1 MYNILIFGDSIAAG
15 RKVNKIDSWPFLLVQ
30 FLDKK
35 DRDFTLVHN
44 LGISGDS
51 SKEVVE
57 RFSVEAESRCKRI
70 YSNDRCSIIFAIGIN
85 DAKRVGFKNRCF
97 TSKEKFRNNV
107 NLLIK
112 NAKKYTHHI
121 IFVGLTP
128 VDEQKTMILGNVY
141 FFNKDIEV
149 YEKIIGEECKK
160 RNIIFVSIFEEWLK
174 LDYLGLLSDDGIHPN
189 KRGHQKIFKK
199 IKPFF
204 E

>member
-35 DRDFTLVHN
+35 DRDFTLVHSS
-44 LGISGDS
+44 GISGDS
-51 SKEVVE
+51 SKEVVK

-107 NLLIK
+107 SLLIK
-112 NAKKYTHHI
+112 NAKNIPI
-121 IFVGLTP
+121 ILFL
-128 VDEQKTMILGNVY
+128 LG
-141 FFNKDIEV
+141 
-149 YEKIIGEECKK
+149 
-160 RNIIFVSIFEEWLK
+160 
-174 LDYLGLLSDDGIHPN
+174 
-189 KRGHQKIFKK
+189 
-199 IKPFF
+199 
-204 E
+204 